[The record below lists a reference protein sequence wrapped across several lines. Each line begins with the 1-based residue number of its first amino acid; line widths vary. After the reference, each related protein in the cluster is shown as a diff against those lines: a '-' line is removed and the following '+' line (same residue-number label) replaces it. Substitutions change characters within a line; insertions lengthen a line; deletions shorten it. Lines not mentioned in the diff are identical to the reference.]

1 MTGIDLVPAGNP
13 AVIVASFPVTWH
25 TPHLAG
31 FISGA
36 IRMKIAVLGT
46 GRVGGILGG
55 RWAKAGHAVTFG
67 SRDPACQKVR
77 DWLAK
82 LETPL
87 PVTSHVAAARGA
99 DVVLLAVPWQC
110 VQEVLA
116 ELDDLTGQT
125 IIDCINPLTADFRGL
140 DVGHSTSAAEQIA
153 QWAPGANVVKAFNS
167 VSAAT
172 MANPLYGEQRA
183 TLFYC
188 GDSPDAKSQVRQLVT
203 ELDFE
208 PVDAGPLRIARYIEP
223 LAMLYIHLAVFER
236 WGGNCAF
243 NIVKR

>member
-1 MTGIDLVPAGNP
+1 
-13 AVIVASFPVTWH
+13 
-25 TPHLAG
+25 
-31 FISGA
+31 
-36 IRMKIAVLGT
+36 MKIAVLGT

-55 RWAKAGHAVTFG
+55 RWAQAGHAVTFG
-67 SRDPACQKVR
+67 SRDPSSQKVR

-82 LETPL
+82 LASPP
-87 PVTSHVAAARGA
+87 PVTSHVEAARDA
-99 DVVLLAVPWQC
+99 EILLLAVPWQC
-110 VQEVLA
+110 AQEVLA
-116 ELDDLTGQT
+116 ELGDLAGKT
-125 IIDCINPLTADFRGL
+125 IIDCINPLTSDFKGL

-153 QWAPGANVVKAFNS
+153 QWASGAHVVKAFNS

-188 GDSPDAKSQVRQLVT
+188 GDSADAKSQVRQLVS

-236 WGGNCAF
+236 WGSNCAF
-243 NIVKR
+243 KIVKR

>member
-1 MTGIDLVPAGNP
+1 
-13 AVIVASFPVTWH
+13 
-25 TPHLAG
+25 
-31 FISGA
+31 
-36 IRMKIAVLGT
+36 MKIAVLGT

-55 RWAKAGHAVTFG
+55 RWAKAGHVVSFG
-67 SRDPACQKVR
+67 SRDPSSQKVK

-87 PVTSHVAAARGA
+87 PVTSHVEAVRGA
-99 DVVLLAVPWQC
+99 DVVLLAVPWQNA
-110 VQEVLA
+110 QAVLA
-116 ELDDLTGQT
+116 ELEDLTGKT

-140 DVGHSTSAAEQIA
+140 DVGHSSSAAEQIA
-153 QWAPGANVVKAFNS
+153 GWASGAHVVKAFNS

-172 MANPLYGEQRA
+172 MANPNYGEQRA

-188 GDSPDAKSQVRQLVT
+188 GDNADAKSRVRQLAT
-203 ELDFE
+203 DLEFE

-243 NIVKR
+243 KIVKR